1 MNFKETLSAYSTIT
15 LRNVGCFVIQ
25 RDYQEDSEKVVL
37 VVQTY
42 CDNDK
47 EEELERAIEQVM

>member
-1 MNFKETLSAYSTIT
+1 M
-15 LRNVGCFVIQ
+15 RNVGCFVIQ
-25 RDYQEDSEKVVL
+25 RDYQEESEKVVL